1 MEDAMEPTDKSQCQD
16 TFIKWPSLHNN
27 PATFNTVFWNNNTTY
42 NKTINFGHITSF
54 HMKACR
60 ILFMY
65 TSPEEYEQLHYVN
78 NDYNNKVIPVT
89 KNYVINVYKLLK
101 HSSTLS

>member
-1 MEDAMEPTDKSQCQD
+1 
-16 TFIKWPSLHNN
+16 
-27 PATFNTVFWNNNTTY
+27 
-42 NKTINFGHITSF
+42 
-54 HMKACR
+54 MKACR